1 MRTDPEFY
9 IQQLPHVITQQS
21 EETLRRQSR
30 RRQVAIKVLLLLLF
44 CSSYALVRLYLSHIA
59 LLKTLGNTTTPIYA
73 DVPIL
78 ATTQLSKE
86 NLKQESP
93 RMIAIRNLL
102 VSANASNMT
111 VLSSSSPSPQYQAL
125 YWISNS
131 DTLQRSI
138 SDPLL
143 IQRYVLAVLY
153 FATGG
158 DTNHWANQI
167 NWLQPVHECDWKSE
181 GGIRKCDSDQNVI
194 DISLCMFDYHNA
206 LLCSHGIMPLL

>member
-1 MRTDPEFY
+1 M
-9 IQQLPHVITQQS
+9 ITQQS

-30 RRQVAIKVLLLLLF
+30 RRQVAVKVLLLLLI

-59 LLKTLGNTTTPIYA
+59 LLNTIGKTGMPINA
-73 DVPIL
+73 DVPVL
-78 ATTQLSKE
+78 AAIPLSKE
-86 NLKQESP
+86 NPKQEYS
-93 RMIAIRNLL
+93 RMSAIHNLL
-102 VSANASNMT
+102 VAANASNIT
-111 VLSSSSPSPQYQAL
+111 VLTSSPASPQYQAL
-125 YWISNS
+125 HWISNS

-158 DTNHWANQI
+158 DTNHWEKQL
-167 NWLQPVHECDWKSE
+167 NWLQPTHECDWKSE

-194 DISLCMFDYHNA
+194 DISLCT
-206 LLCSHGIMPLL
+206 LLDCSAF